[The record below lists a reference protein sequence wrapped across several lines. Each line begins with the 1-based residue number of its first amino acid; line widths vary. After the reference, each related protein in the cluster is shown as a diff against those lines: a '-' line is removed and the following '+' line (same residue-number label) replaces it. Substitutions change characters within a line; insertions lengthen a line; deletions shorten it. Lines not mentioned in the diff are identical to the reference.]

1 MMVWST
7 YVNNTLVLSPKKM
20 NGEMLTVQ
28 NLLIFIV
35 NVHLKPLIVKETGI
49 VMMFKVLLLNS

>member
-49 VMMFKVLLLNS
+49 VMMLNKFLLNS

>member
-35 NVHLKPLIVKETGI
+35 NVHLKPLIVKDPGI